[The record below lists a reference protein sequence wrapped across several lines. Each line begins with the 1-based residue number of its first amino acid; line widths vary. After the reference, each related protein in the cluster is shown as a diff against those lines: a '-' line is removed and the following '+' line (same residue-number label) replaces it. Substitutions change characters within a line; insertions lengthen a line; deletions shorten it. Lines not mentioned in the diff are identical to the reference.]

1 MNTYSYQGGPPMK
14 TYFLT
19 VFEKDGTNVL
29 DDTFQAENDDQ
40 AKEIG
45 TKKLEEQGFSEHT
58 HRCVAPE
65 GHLVL
70 FHR

>member
-1 MNTYSYQGGPPMK
+1 MK

-19 VFEKDGTNVL
+19 VFEQDGTNIL
-29 DDTFQAENDDQ
+29 DDTFEADTDDQ
-40 AKEIG
+40 AKKIG
-45 TKKLEEQGFSEHT
+45 QAKLAEHGYEDQT

>member
-1 MNTYSYQGGPPMK
+1 LVYHI
-14 TYFLT
+14 T
-19 VFEKDGTNVL
+19 VFEKDGTNIL
-29 DDTFQAENDDQ
+29 NDSFEAKDDKE

-45 TKKLEEQGFSEHT
+45 TKILKEKGYLDYT
-58 HRCVAPE
+58 HRCVAPD

>member
-1 MNTYSYQGGPPMK
+1 MK
-14 TYFLT
+14 KYFLT

-29 DDTFQAENDDQ
+29 DDSFEAENDSE
-40 AKEIG
+40 AKKIG
-45 TKKLEEQGFSEHT
+45 EGKLEEQGYQEYT

>member
-1 MNTYSYQGGPPMK
+1 MK
-14 TYFLT
+14 TYTMT
-19 VFEKDGTNVL
+19 VFEKDGTNLVDETFEAK
-29 DDTFQAENDDQ
+29 DDKE

-45 TKKLEEQGFSEHT
+45 TKLLSEKGYSEYT

>member
-1 MNTYSYQGGPPMK
+1 MK

-29 DDTFQAENDDQ
+29 DETFEAEHDDQ

-45 TKKLEEQGFSEHT
+45 TQKLEEKGFSEHT
-58 HRCVAPE
+58 HRCVAPN

>member
-1 MNTYSYQGGPPMK
+1 MK
-14 TYFLT
+14 KYFLT

-29 DDTFQAENDDQ
+29 DESFEAENDSE
-40 AKEIG
+40 AKKIG
-45 TKKLEEQGFSEHT
+45 GDKLEEHGFSEYT

>member
-1 MNTYSYQGGPPMK
+1 MK
-14 TYFLT
+14 TYYLT
-19 VFEKDGTNVL
+19 AFEKDGTNVL
-29 DDTFQAENDDQ
+29 DESFEAENDDS

-45 TKKLEEQGFSEHT
+45 EKRLVEQGYHEHT
-58 HRCVAPE
+58 HRCVAPN

>member
-1 MNTYSYQGGPPMK
+1 MK
-14 TYFLT
+14 KYFLT
-19 VFEKDGTNVL
+19 VFEKDGSSLL
-29 DDTFQAENDDQ
+29 DEVFEEENDRQ
-40 AKEIG
+40 AK
-45 TKKLEEQGFSEHT
+45 TKGEQLLEEKGYLEHT

>member
-1 MNTYSYQGGPPMK
+1 MK

-19 VFEKDGTNVL
+19 VFEKDGTNIV
-29 DDTFQAENDDQ
+29 DETFEAKNDEE
-40 AKEIG
+40 ASTIG
-45 TKKLEEQGFSEHT
+45 KQKLEEQGYEEKT
-58 HRCVAPE
+58 HRCAAPE

>member
-1 MNTYSYQGGPPMK
+1 MK
-14 TYFLT
+14 TYYLT
-19 VFEKDGTNVL
+19 VFEKDGSNVL
-29 DDTFQAENDDQ
+29 DESFQAESDDQ
-40 AKEIG
+40 AKKIG
-45 TKKLEEQGFSEHT
+45 AEKLAEKGFSDHT

>member
-1 MNTYSYQGGPPMK
+1 MRKYY
-14 TYFLT
+14 LT

-29 DDTFQAENDDQ
+29 DEVFEANDDKE
-40 AKEIG
+40 AKRIG
-45 TKKLEEQGFSEHT
+45 QDTLEDKGFSEYT
-58 HRCVAPE
+58 HRCAAPE

>member
-1 MNTYSYQGGPPMK
+1 MK
-14 TYFLT
+14 QYFLT

-29 DDTFQAENDDQ
+29 DETFEAENDNQ

-45 TKKLEEQGFSEHT
+45 TKRLAEQGFSSHT
-58 HRCVAPE
+58 HRCVAPD